1 MSASS
6 ACWSASA
13 STIGSIGGH
22 LTYRGRG
29 VAPTRRVRPGGRPPG
44 RLAVANQPPPI
55 PTARGR
61 AACPV
66 RQQVAHRRAK
76 TVLGAEAARLAGP
89 PRRRLR
95 AAQEGAAGVPPPAA
109 RPEVQA
115 LPEPLQRGGRQA
127 RRADGTQAVG
137 KNPNLCQYCFDHLPP
152 GGIELDIGVVFV
164 DVRASTSLAEGST
177 ATEFAA
183 RFNRFYSTA
192 TDVLIRHDA
201 IIDKLIGDEVMA
213 LFLPGLAGSDY
224 RQKTVDAALDLAASV
239 DDLPIGVAANAGI
252 SFVGNV
258 GSGTV
263 LDFTAVGDA
272 VNVGARLQGCASAGQ
287 VVLAADLY
295 RLVAEDH
302 PGASHETIAVR
313 VAASRWRSR
322 CSRSTSATG
331 RERYRRTAGL
341 GITEP
346 SLGLR

>member
-1 MSASS
+1 MPKPLD
-6 ACWSASA
+6 W
-13 STIGSIGGH
+13 
-22 LTYRGRG
+22 
-29 VAPTRRVRPGGRPPG
+29 
-44 RLAVANQPPPI
+44 
-55 PTARGR
+55 
-61 AACPV
+61 
-66 RQQVAHRRAK
+66 
-76 TVLGAEAARLAGP
+76 
-89 PRRRLR
+89 
-95 AAQEGAAGVPPPAA
+95 
-109 RPEVQA
+109 QA
-115 LPEPLQRGGRQA
+115 LLVDGYEPLKKAQRVFRHLPHDPRCKLCQNPFSGVGGKL
-127 RRADGTQAVG
+127 VG
-137 KNPNLCQYCFDHLPP
+137 LMGRKPSRKNPNLCQYCFDHLPP

-183 RFNRFYSTA
+183 RLNRFYSTA

-313 VAASRWRSR
+313 GRS
-322 CSRSTSATG
+322 
-331 RERYRRTAGL
+331 
-341 GITEP
+341 EP
-346 SLGLR
+346 VEIAVLSFDKCDGP